1 MCSRA
6 HGKFSYN
13 ARSHSDTLINLA
25 MVCSSSSSHNLRLRK
40 PSFQRQK
47 EIKKKLKQSGT
58 ELQLEQELNESFQH
72 FQESNSKKTPPRK
85 RELCFSWFGERSFG
99 WRRRSALGVLKEV
112 EGSPLLHAEL
122 LASGCAPLTLSW
134 RPSQLVML
142 IFITILF
149 STSSIL

>member
-58 ELQLEQELNESFQH
+58 ELQLEQELNESFQI
-72 FQESNSKKTPPRK
+72 KKKKKKLRPE
-85 RELCFSWFGERSFG
+85 RELRFSWFGERSFG